1 MTLRSYR
8 ISVGNASG
16 TYVLGV
22 YPGTSSMDAVE
33 RMAEA
38 EGARLCA
45 SLAEQT
51 EEGGILLADLV
62 VERIT
67 HEGLVSRMRRLA
79 EGCCCTSCVY
89 VRERSRGA
97 THREATLA
105 AHTETL

>member
-1 MTLRSYR
+1 MTRLRSYR
-8 ISVGNASG
+8 ISVQNAAG

-33 RMAEA
+33 RMAD
-38 EGARLCA
+38 GARLCA

-79 EGCCCTSCVY
+79 EGCRCTSCVY

-97 THREATLA
+97 THCEATLA
-105 AHTETL
+105 ARTETL